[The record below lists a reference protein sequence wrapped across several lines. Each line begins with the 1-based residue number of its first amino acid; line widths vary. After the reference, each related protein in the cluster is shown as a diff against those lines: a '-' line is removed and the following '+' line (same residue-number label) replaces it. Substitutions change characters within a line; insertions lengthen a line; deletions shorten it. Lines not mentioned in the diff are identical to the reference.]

1 MIYNKW
7 IPISFYASIS
17 LFSLGCSKKPK
28 PAVEPQPPSVQ
39 TMDQLDRSNPNLSNE
54 DSRRRRIV
62 ERAAEIFRPIYFA
75 YDQVG
80 LNEDA
85 KRILANIIGF
95 TGEYPEISITIEGY
109 CDERGTDDYN
119 LALGERRAQ
128 TVSGY
133 LKNLGNPSTNMKT
146 ISYGEERPAKEGH
159 EEQSWK
165 FNRRVEFKI
174 EI

>member
-1 MIYNKW
+1 MTSKKWMMI
-7 IPISFYASIS
+7 FFCAGLS
-17 LFSLGCSKKPK
+17 LLAEGCSKKPK

-39 TMDQLDRSNPNLSNE
+39 PMQQPDKANPNLSDE
-54 DSRRRRIV
+54 DNRRRRII
-62 ERAAEIFRPIYFA
+62 ERAAEIFQPIYFA
-75 YDQVG
+75 YDQVS
-80 LNEDA
+80 LTEDA
-85 KRILANIIGF
+85 KRTLANIIGF
-95 TGEYPEISITIEGY
+95 TGEYPEVSIIIEGY

-133 LKNLGNPSTNMKT
+133 LKNLGDRSTSAKT

-159 EEQSWK
+159 DEQSWK
-165 FNRRVEFKI
+165 LNRRVEFKI

>member
-1 MIYNKW
+1 MIFKKR
-7 IPISFYASIS
+7 IPIFFYAGLS
-17 LFSLGCSKKPK
+17 LLFLGCSKKPK
-28 PAVEPQPPSVQ
+28 PVAEPQAPSIQ
-39 TMDQLDRSNPNLSNE
+39 PMDRSDRSNPDLTDEAN
-54 DSRRRRIV
+54 RRRRLI
-62 ERAAEIFRPIYFA
+62 ERAAEVFRPIYFA
-75 YDQVG
+75 YDQVS
-80 LNEDA
+80 LNEAA
-85 KRILANIIGF
+85 KKTLADILAF

-133 LKNLGNPSTNMKT
+133 LKNLGIRSAGMKT

-159 EEQSWK
+159 DEQSWK
-165 FNRRVEFKI
+165 FNRRVEFKV

>member
-1 MIYNKW
+1 
-7 IPISFYASIS
+7 
-17 LFSLGCSKKPK
+17 
-28 PAVEPQPPSVQ
+28 
-39 TMDQLDRSNPNLSNE
+39 MDQSGRSNPNLSDE
-54 DSRRRRIV
+54 DNRRRRII
-62 ERAAEIFRPIYFA
+62 ERAAEIFQPIYFA
-75 YDQVG
+75 YDQVS
-80 LNEDA
+80 LSEDA
-85 KRILANIIGF
+85 KRTLANIHGF
-95 TGEYPEISITIEGY
+95 TGEYPEVSITIEGY

-133 LKNLGNPSTNMKT
+133 LKNLGNRSASAKT

-165 FNRRVEFKI
+165 LNRRVEFKI

>member
-1 MIYNKW
+1 MNLNKW
-7 IPISFYASIS
+7 IPIASCALLS
-17 LFSLGCSKKPK
+17 LFSMGCSKKPK
-28 PAVEPQPPSVQ
+28 PAAEPQAPSIQ
-39 TMDQLDRSNPNLSNE
+39 PMDQSERSNANPSDAEN
-54 DSRRRRIV
+54 RRRRIM
-62 ERAAEIFRPIYFA
+62 ERAAEVFRPIYFA

-85 KRILANIIGF
+85 KRTLAGIVGF
-95 TGEYPEISITIEGY
+95 TGEFPEVSITIEGY

-133 LKNLGNPSTNMKT
+133 LKNSGNRSAGLKT
-146 ISYGEERPAKEGH
+146 ISYGEERAAKEGH

-165 FNRRVEFKI
+165 LNRRVEFKV